1 MPIRADYTCP
11 PELMEAMRLAFH
23 KTCKALQLSDI
34 DDAFTDIVATSI
46 VELAKTGERD
56 PDRLCSQALDAL
68 SASRESSEDKSTK
81 QVGLSK

>member
-1 MPIRADYTCP
+1 MGRHQRLP
-11 PELMEAMRLAFH
+11 PGSYREAVLS

>member
-1 MPIRADYTCP
+1 
-11 PELMEAMRLAFH
+11 MEAMRLAFH

-56 PDRLCSQALDAL
+56 RRIVSVAGKFRGQIHQTGGPERNKGSIVKANGWPPANR
-68 SASRESSEDKSTK
+68 SSR
-81 QVGLSK
+81 